1 MKDKSRSRRKINQ
14 LPPLQ
19 PTSDHW
25 ITENWS
31 TLSHVWKY
39 LDPKGKVVAKA
50 LILDEMNAAE
60 IADYTKYF
68 MALCGISFI
77 APGVWLVVAG
87 RDPLR
92 HITWVKF
99 AVLWSILA
107 VVAGLYSIV
116 QGVVNFN
123 QAGTGI
129 ILDAVFAVA
138 FLVLYPYRAVR
149 GT

>member
-1 MKDKSRSRRKINQ
+1 MIRG
-14 LPPLQ
+14 LQ
-19 PTSDHW
+19 
-25 ITENWS
+25 
-31 TLSHVWKY
+31 
-39 LDPKGKVVAKA
+39 AA
-50 LILDEMNAAE
+50 LIIYGALSILLGLMLTIAPNQAAIMFGFRE

-107 VVAGLYSIV
+107 IVAGLYSIV
-116 QGVVNFN
+116 QGVVTFS

-138 FLVLYPYRAVR
+138 FLVLYPYRAAR

>member
-1 MKDKSRSRRKINQ
+1 MRG
-14 LPPLQ
+14 LQ
-19 PTSDHW
+19 
-25 ITENWS
+25 
-31 TLSHVWKY
+31 
-39 LDPKGKVVAKA
+39 AA
-50 LILDEMNAAE
+50 LIIYGAISILLGLVLIVAPNQAAGMFGFGE
-60 IADYTKYF
+60 IANYTKYF

-77 APGVWLVVAG
+77 APGVWLIVAG
-87 RDPLR
+87 RDPLQ

-99 AVLWSILA
+99 AILWSLLA

-138 FLVLYPYRAVR
+138 FLALYPYRAVR
-149 GT
+149 SS

>member
-1 MKDKSRSRRKINQ
+1 MIIYGALSILLGLMLIVAPNQ
-14 LPPLQ
+14 AAIMFGFRE
-19 PTSDHW
+19 
-25 ITENWS
+25 IT
-31 TLSHVWKY
+31 
-39 LDPKGKVVAKA
+39 
-50 LILDEMNAAE
+50 
-60 IADYTKYF
+60 DYTKYF

-77 APGVWLVVAG
+77 APGVWLVIAG

-116 QGVVNFN
+116 QGVVTFS

-129 ILDAVFAVA
+129 ILDAIFAVA

>member
-1 MKDKSRSRRKINQ
+1 MIRG
-14 LPPLQ
+14 LQ
-19 PTSDHW
+19 
-25 ITENWS
+25 
-31 TLSHVWKY
+31 
-39 LDPKGKVVAKA
+39 AA
-50 LILDEMNAAE
+50 LIIYGALGILLGLMLIVAPNQAASMFGFGE
-60 IADYTKYF
+60 ISDYTKYF

-116 QGVVNFN
+116 QGVVTFS

-138 FLVLYPYRAVR
+138 FLVLYPYRAAR